1 MNIYE
6 KAIQYVRDNK
16 TWTDAEEQVAIDNID
31 HWRCSIGQAYP
42 PIADKIIDL
51 MEEFGEDNGYPEG
64 WWYEYGD
71 EDDVFFKL

>member
-6 KAIQYVRDNK
+6 KAIQYIRDNK
-16 TWTDAEEQVAIDNID
+16 PWTEAEERVALDNID
-31 HWRCSIGQAYP
+31 HWRCSIGQAAP
-42 PIADKIIDL
+42 SIADEICDL